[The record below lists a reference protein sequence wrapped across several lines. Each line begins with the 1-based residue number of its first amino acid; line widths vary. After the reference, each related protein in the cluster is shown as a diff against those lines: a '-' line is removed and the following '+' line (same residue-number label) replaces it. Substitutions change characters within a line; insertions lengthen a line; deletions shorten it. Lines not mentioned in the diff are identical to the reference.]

1 MDLAEWYTAG
11 RWVGLLELIDMLP
24 AACRLNEAV
33 ANDPEAAAALAAM
46 HAGDGERES
55 WAPRTSEWDL
65 HASILG
71 QIADGIQTLTA
82 ITLKVNGGNPGDVK
96 PFPTPRT
103 KIQEAMQQ
111 AEREWAEGFIEQFGF
126 SREDL

>member
-1 MDLAEWYTAG
+1 VDLAEWYAAK
-11 RWVGLLELIDMLP
+11 RWVALLELIDMLP

-33 ANDPEAAAALAAM
+33 ANDPDSAAALAAM
-46 HAGDGERES
+46 YTDGEREP

-65 HASILG
+65 KATILG
-71 QIADGIQTLTA
+71 EVSTKLDNIAA
-82 ITLKVNGGNPGDVK
+82 ILIKVNGGNPGDIK

-103 KIQEAMQQ
+103 KIQEAMQR